1 MDVLLGPG
9 QFTGYAALSVNVIHD
24 IAGVLFEGHYSIQ
37 CYPCRIKSTPL
48 LADARTHAHT
58 CARTP
63 TRAHARPLTRLQN
76 C

>member
-1 MDVLLGPG
+1 MDVLLGLG

-24 IAGVLFEGHYSIQ
+24 VAGVLFEGHYSSQ

-63 TRAHARPLTRLQN
+63 VNPFAKQLIVK
-76 C
+76 